1 MTLVVATYYGVP
13 LVFVLTVCY
22 QFVNVLSVSQ
32 SEIFFET
39 KMFYIILLSFYKLWF
54 AFISEFS
61 TGLDE
66 NYDWVSGQEG
76 LICSDVIYFLPFD
89 FVQPILHKSLQ
100 LF

>member
-1 MTLVVATYYGVP
+1 MTLVVATYYEVP
-13 LVFVLTVCY
+13 LVFVLTAWY
-22 QFVNVLSVSQ
+22 QFVNVLSVSR
-32 SEIFFET
+32 SEIFLKLRCFF
-39 KMFYIILLSFYKLWF
+39 KLSFYKLWF

-66 NYDWVSGQEG
+66 NYDWASGQEG